1 MDWVR
6 VCEGEEDE
14 KNKMVDGDRVL
25 WRVVTKS

>member
-6 VCEGEEDE
+6 VCEGEEHE
-14 KNKMVDGDRVL
+14 NKMVDGDPVL

>member
-6 VCEGEEDE
+6 VCEGEEHE
-14 KNKMVDGDRVL
+14 VNKLVDSDRVF